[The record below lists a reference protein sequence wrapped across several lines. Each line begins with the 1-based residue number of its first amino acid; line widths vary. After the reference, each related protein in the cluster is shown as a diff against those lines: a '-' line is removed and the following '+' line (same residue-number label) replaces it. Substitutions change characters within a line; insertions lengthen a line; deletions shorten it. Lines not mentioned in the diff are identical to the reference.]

1 MLVVA
6 MTTAPRR
13 PRAAAPPAPPR
24 YLGAAL
30 PRPESRR
37 RGDLEH
43 LAVSLLPQTWSVPG
57 PRRYRGSFGWGQG
70 APAGG
75 GDPEMA
81 SPSPPGRVAPG
92 RARGAR
98 GRGDLEV
105 VVARR
110 GAGPGGAPGLPAAPR
125 SRAGVTFSRCRPGG
139 GSASPSPQGRAG
151 RAGCAPVGTQRT
163 SLSWGWR
170 SGGESPLFP
179 APRLP
184 ASPSGDGGCQ
194 RLRSGGVKGFGAVLC

>member
-1 MLVVA
+1 MVGTGPAAV
-6 MTTAPRR
+6 PR
-13 PRAAAPPAPPR
+13 
-24 YLGAAL
+24 
-30 PRPESRR
+30 
-37 RGDLEH
+37 
-43 LAVSLLPQTWSVPG
+43 
-57 PRRYRGSFGWGQG
+57 PRRYRGSFGSGQG